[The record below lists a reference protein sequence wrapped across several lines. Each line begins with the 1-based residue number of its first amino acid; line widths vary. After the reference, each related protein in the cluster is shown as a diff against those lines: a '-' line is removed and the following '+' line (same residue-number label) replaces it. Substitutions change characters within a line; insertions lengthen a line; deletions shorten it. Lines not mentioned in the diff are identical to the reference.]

1 MSVSDKIWVEKYR
14 PQTLDDIVGHEEV
27 VKRMEKFLDT
37 EDIPH
42 VVFAGLQGIGKT
54 AIIQAFAKEKYGK
67 DNWRNNI
74 LELNASD
81 ERGIDTIRDKVK
93 NYAVQGTI
101 GDHQYKI
108 VFLDE
113 ADQLTKDAQ
122 TALRRIM
129 EDHADVTRFFLS
141 CNYLSQIIGPIQSRC
156 APFSL
161 SPLTD
166 DDLYQIGQNVA
177 EDEGITIADDTLK
190 LMVNAADGDARKL
203 INSMQAAVY
212 EGEIDA
218 NGVNVVVSTV
228 DDALVE
234 QIVNTAVEGDL
245 DDAMRQLD
253 VEVLKEGVPTN
264 QLCDSFLRVI
274 KKQDLPGDT
283 KAKMLDELAT
293 ANWRAMRGANPH
305 VVFHSF
311 LADLHVSKYLALDGY
326 RDNKRIEESLRE
338 VMEEYV

>member
-27 VKRMEKFLDT
+27 VKRMRKFLDT
-37 EDIPH
+37 EDVPH
-42 VVFAGLQGIGKT
+42 VVFAGKQGIGKT
-54 AIIQAFAKEKYGK
+54 AIIQAFAKEKYGV

-156 APFSL
+156 APFSI

-166 DDLYQIGQNVA
+166 DDLFQIGKNVA
-177 EDEGITIADDTLK
+177 EEEGIAIEDDTLT

-253 VEVLKEGVPTN
+253 VEVLKEGVPAN

-274 KKQDLPGDT
+274 KKQDLPGDV
-283 KAKMLDELAT
+283 KAKMLDKVAET
-293 ANWRAMRGANPH
+293 NWRAMRGANPH
-305 VVFHSF
+305 VQFHSL
-311 LADLHVSKYLALDGY
+311 LADLHVARYLSLEGY
-326 RDNKRIEESLRE
+326 ER
-338 VMEEYV
+338 

>member
-1 MSVSDKIWVEKYR
+1 MSVREKIWVEKYR

-27 VKRMEKFLDT
+27 VKRMRKFLDG
-37 EDIPH
+37 EDVPH
-42 VVFAGLQGIGKT
+42 VIFSGRQGIGKT

-122 TALRRIM
+122 AALRRIM
-129 EDHADVTRFFLS
+129 EEHADVTRFFMS
-141 CNYLSQIIGPIQSRC
+141 CNYLSKIIGPIQSRC
-156 APFSL
+156 APFSI

-166 DDLYQIGQNVA
+166 VDLRTIGRKVA
-177 EDEGITIADDTLK
+177 DGEDISIEDDTLE

-203 INSMQAAVY
+203 INSMQAAEY

-218 NGVNVVVSTV
+218 TGVNVVAQTV
-228 DDALVE
+228 DEDLVE
-234 QIVNTAVEGDL
+234 EIVDQAVDGDL
-245 DDAMRQLD
+245 DDAMRRLD
-253 VEVLKEGVPTN
+253 VEILKEGVPTN
-264 QLCDSFLRVI
+264 QLCDSFLSVI
-274 KKQDLPGDT
+274 KTKDLEGDV
-283 KAKMLDELAT
+283 KAKCLDKLAET
-293 ANWRAMRGANPH
+293 NWRAMRGANPH
-305 VVFHSF
+305 VQFHSL
-311 LADLHVSKYLALDGY
+311 LADLHVARYVSLEGY
-326 RDNKRIEESLRE
+326 ER
-338 VMEEYV
+338 

>member
-27 VKRMEKFLDT
+27 VKRMKKFLDT

-42 VVFAGLQGIGKT
+42 VVFAGKQGIGKT
-54 AIIQAFAKEKYGK
+54 AIIQAFAKEKYGA

-156 APFSL
+156 APFSI

-166 DDLYQIGQNVA
+166 DDLYRIGKNVA
-177 EDEGITIADDTLK
+177 EQENITIADDTLK

-212 EGEIDA
+212 EGEIDE
-218 NGVNVVVSTV
+218 NGVSVVVQTV
-228 DDALVE
+228 DEALIH
-234 QIVNTAVEGDL
+234 QIVDTAIEGDL

-264 QLCDSFLRVI
+264 LLCDTFLKVL
-274 KKQDLPGDT
+274 KKKDLPGDV
-283 KAKMLDELAT
+283 KAKMLDKVAET
-293 ANWRAMRGANPH
+293 NWRAMRGANPH
-305 VVFHSF
+305 VQFHSL
-311 LADLHVSKYLALDGY
+311 LADLHVARYLSLEGY
-326 RDNKRIEESLRE
+326 ER
-338 VMEEYV
+338 

>member
-42 VVFAGLQGIGKT
+42 VVFAGRQGIGKT

-177 EDEGITIADDTLK
+177 EDEGITIADDTLQ

-274 KKQDLPGDT
+274 KKQDLPGDV
-283 KAKMLDELAT
+283 KAKSLDKLAET
-293 ANWRAMRGANPH
+293 NWRAMRGANPH
-305 VVFHSF
+305 VQFHSL
-311 LADLHVSKYLALDGY
+311 LADLHVARYVSLEGY
-326 RDNKRIEESLRE
+326 ER
-338 VMEEYV
+338 

>member
-14 PQTLDDIVGHEEV
+14 PQTLDDIVGHGEV

-42 VVFAGLQGIGKT
+42 VVFAGRQGIGKT

-67 DNWRNNI
+67 GNWRNNI

-101 GDHQYKI
+101 GDYQYKI

-166 DDLYQIGQNVA
+166 DDLYQIGQSVA
-177 EDEGITIADDTLK
+177 EEEDIAIADDTLQ

-218 NGVNVVVSTV
+218 NGVSVVVSTV
-228 DDALVE
+228 DDALIE

-274 KKQDLPGDT
+274 KRKDLEGDV
-283 KAKMLDELAT
+283 KAKCLDKLAET
-293 ANWRAMRGANPH
+293 NWRAMRGANPH
-305 VVFHSF
+305 VQFHSL
-311 LADLHVSKYLALDGY
+311 LADLHVARYVSLEGY
-326 RDNKRIEESLRE
+326 QTDE
-338 VMEEYV
+338 

>member
-27 VKRMEKFLDT
+27 VKRMRKFLGT
-37 EDIPH
+37 EDVPH
-42 VVFAGLQGIGKT
+42 VVFAGKQGIGKT
-54 AIIQAFAKEKYGK
+54 AIIQAFAKEKYGE

-156 APFSL
+156 APFSI

-177 EDEGITIADDTLK
+177 EQEGLTIADDTLK
-190 LMVNAADGDARKL
+190 LMVNAAGGDARKL
-203 INSMQAAVY
+203 INSMQAAAY
-212 EGEIDA
+212 EGEIDE

-274 KKQDLPGDT
+274 KRQDLPGDV
-283 KAKMLDELAT
+283 KAKCLDKLAET
-293 ANWRAMRGANPH
+293 NWRAMRGANPH
-305 VVFHSF
+305 VQFHSL
-311 LADLHVSKYLALDGY
+311 LADLHVARYVSLEGY
-326 RDNKRIEESLRE
+326 ER
-338 VMEEYV
+338 

>member
-27 VKRMEKFLDT
+27 IKRMEKFLDT

-42 VVFAGLQGIGKT
+42 VVFAGKQGIGKT

-129 EDHADVTRFFLS
+129 EDHADVTRFFMS

-156 APFSL
+156 APFSI

-177 EDEGITIADDTLK
+177 EQEGIEIADDTLK

-212 EGEIDA
+212 EGEIDE
-218 NGVNVVVSTV
+218 NGVGVVVQTV
-228 DDALVE
+228 DDALIE
-234 QIVNTAVEGDL
+234 EIVHTAIEGDL
-245 DDAMRQLD
+245 DDAMRRLD
-253 VEVLKEGVPTN
+253 VEVLKQGVPTN
-264 QLCDSFLRVI
+264 QLCDSFLRVL
-274 KKQDLPGDT
+274 KRQKLEGDV
-283 KAKMLDELAT
+283 KAKCLDKLAET
-293 ANWRAMRGANPH
+293 NWRAMRGANPH
-305 VVFHSF
+305 VQFHSL
-311 LADLHVSKYLALDGY
+311 LADLHVAKYVSLEGY
-326 RDNKRIEESLRE
+326 ES
-338 VMEEYV
+338 